1 MTTGQLYS
9 VRQHSRMKGRT
20 VSNLRQPYNQTRRRT
35 TSDVISEVTKKRSN
49 TKEFSIYININ
60 NLNFTLS
67 DYTDL
72 PKLSSYH

>member
-1 MTTGQLYS
+1 
-9 VRQHSRMKGRT
+9 MKGRT

-49 TKEFSIYININ
+49 TKEFSININ